1 MKSSFLGWWYPQAIL
16 FYNWFMV
23 ELIKLRFGHVEFNE
37 LVEYLGVTPI
47 WLAVGYTDIKDPGAI
62 SVTEI

>member
-16 FYNWFMV
+16 FYNVFGG
-23 ELIKLRFGHVEFNE
+23 INKLRCGHVEFNE
-37 LVEYLGVTPI
+37 LVEYLGVRPI
-47 WLAVGYTDIKDPGAI
+47 WLAVGYIDIKGPGAI